1 MDLRGYSVCG
11 GLLLLMLARVQGRGT
26 LQVFI
31 AWLVDLRAAVLAVQ
45 DFIRA
50 GRERVSARWTEHL
63 ARARAEV

>member
-1 MDLRGYSVCG
+1 
-11 GLLLLMLARVQGRGT
+11 MLARVQGRGT

-31 AWLVDLRAAVLAVQ
+31 AWLVYLRAAVLAVQ